1 MLGFTR
7 PLVISNFQI
16 NLKNHLL
23 SAIFSKLPFNPTYTL
38 RIQHKPMQQ
47 TPSTQSIK
55 YIGSKL
61 KLIPQVLELI
71 KKVNAKTILDGF
83 SGTTRVSQALAKLGY
98 TVMCNDIAPWSKV
111 FGTCY
116 LLSTKPKEAYQPLI
130 DHLNAVPPVDG
141 WFTEHYGGRTNNGCA
156 IQTDGLK
163 KPWQRHNTR
172 KLDAVRQEIQILN
185 LDPVE
190 KAVALTSLILA
201 LDRVD
206 STLGHFSAYLKDWA
220 PRAYKALRLEVPEVF
235 ASEGDHKVYQTD
247 IFELVPRVSVDLA
260 YFDPPYGS
268 NNEKMP
274 PSRVRYAA
282 YYHLWKS
289 VVLFDKPTLF
299 GKAKRREDTSD
310 LLAASVFE
318 EFRCNDDGRFIAVEA
333 IANLIRITQAR
344 WILLSYS
351 SGGRATAQQ
360 LNEVMQS
367 NGKLLAALEL
377 DYKKNVMAGMKWTNE
392 WVSAAE
398 KPNREFLFLLQKNKT
413 PS

>member
-1 MLGFTR
+1 MMQTL
-7 PLVISNFQI
+7 PL
-16 NLKNHLL
+16 
-23 SAIFSKLPFNPTYTL
+23 FNDLVLDP
-38 RIQHKPMQQ
+38 P
-47 TPSTQSIK
+47 PTQSIK

-61 KLIPQVLELI
+61 KLIPQVLELV

-98 TVMCNDIAPWSKV
+98 TVICNDVAPWSKI

-116 LLSTKPKEAYQPLI
+116 LLNTKPRDAYQPLI
-130 DHLNAVPPVDG
+130 DHLNAVPSIDG
-141 WFTEHYGGRTNNGCA
+141 WFTEHYGGHANSGCA
-156 IQTDGLK
+156 IQEDGLK
-163 KPWQRHNTR
+163 KPWQFHNTR
-172 KLDAVRQEIQILN
+172 KLDAIRQEIETLK
-185 LDPVE
+185 LDPIE

-206 STLGHFSAYLKDWA
+206 STLGHFSAYLREWA
-220 PRAYKALRLEVPEVF
+220 PRAYKELVLKVPEIF
-235 ASEGDHKVYQTD
+235 TSEGDHQVHQAD

-299 GKAKRREDTSD
+299 GKAKRRKDTSD
-310 LLAASVFE
+310 PLAASIFE
-318 EFRCNDDGRFIAVEA
+318 EFRRNDDGQFIAVQA
-333 IANLIRITQAR
+333 IAKLVRETQAR

-360 LNEVMQS
+360 LNEVMQNS
-367 NGKLLAALEL
+367 GKLLAVLEL
-377 DYKKNVMAGMKWTNE
+377 DYKKNVMAGMRWTHE
-392 WVSAAE
+392 WVDIAE
-398 KPNREFLFLLQKNKT
+398 EPNREFLFLLEKNRFLI
-413 PS
+413 

>member
-1 MLGFTR
+1 M
-7 PLVISNFQI
+7 
-16 NLKNHLL
+16 
-23 SAIFSKLPFNPTYTL
+23 
-38 RIQHKPMQQ
+38 MQ
-47 TPSTQSIK
+47 TPPLFSDLVLDPPPTQGIK

-61 KLIPQVLELI
+61 KLIPRVLELVN
-71 KKVNAKTILDGF
+71 KVNAKTILDGF

-98 TVMCNDIAPWSKV
+98 TVICNDVAPWSKV

-116 LLSTKPKEAYQPLI
+116 LLNTKPKAAYQPLI
-130 DHLNAVPPVDG
+130 DHLNAVSPMDG
-141 WFTEHYGGRTNNGCA
+141 WFTEHYGGHANGGCA
-156 IQTDGLK
+156 IQEDGLK

-172 KLDAVRQEIQILN
+172 KLDAIRQEIENLK
-185 LDPVE
+185 LDPIE
-190 KAVALTSLILA
+190 KAVALTSLMLA

-206 STLGHFSAYLKDWA
+206 STLGHFSAYLKEWA
-220 PRAYKALRLEVPEVF
+220 PRAYKELRLEVPDVF
-235 ASEGDHKVYQTD
+235 RSEGDHQVHQTD

-299 GKAKRREDTSD
+299 GKAKRRKDTSD
-310 LLAASVFE
+310 PLAASIFE
-318 EFRCNDDGRFIAVEA
+318 EFRRNADGHFIAVHA
-333 IANLIRITQAR
+333 IAKLIQETHAR

-360 LNEVMQS
+360 LNEVMKD
-367 NGKLLAALEL
+367 NGKLLAVLEL
-377 DYKKNVMAGMKWTNE
+377 DYKKNVMAGMRWTHE
-392 WVSAAE
+392 WVNAAE
-398 KPNREFLFLLQKNKT
+398 SPNREFLFLLQKH
-413 PS
+413 